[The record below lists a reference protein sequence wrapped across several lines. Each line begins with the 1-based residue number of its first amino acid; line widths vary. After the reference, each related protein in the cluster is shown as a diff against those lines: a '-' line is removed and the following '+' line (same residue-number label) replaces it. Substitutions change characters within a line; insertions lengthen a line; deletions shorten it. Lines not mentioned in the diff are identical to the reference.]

1 MSRNLNAEKLCT
13 LSRSLFDRGYSVGGA
28 GNVSVRTEGG
38 GFLVTPTGGS
48 LGRLSPADLAEIGPD
63 GGVLAG
69 PKPSKEF
76 AFHKA
81 LFDCRPDA
89 GAIVHLHSTWLTALS
104 CLENLPQDNALRPF
118 TPYYVMRVGYMPV
131 IPYYRP
137 GAPEIARDLE
147 AAAKAHPVNAFLL
160 ASHGVVVLGKDIE
173 DAVNNAEELEETA
186 RLHFILQGHQI
197 RYLSEDEISELT
209 PATRRREGR

>member
-1 MSRNLNAEKLCT
+1 MDRETKAEKLCS
-13 LSRSLFDRGYSVGGA
+13 LCRSLFDRGYSVGGA
-28 GNVSVRTEGG
+28 GNVSVRIESG

-48 LGRLSPADLAEIGPD
+48 LGRLEPSDLAEISVSGE
-63 GGVLAG
+63 VLAG

-76 AFHKA
+76 TFHKA
-81 LFDCRPDA
+81 LFDCRSDA
-89 GAIVHLHSTWLTALS
+89 GAIVHLHSTYLTALS
-104 CLENLPQDNALRPF
+104 CLEDLPQDNALRPF

-137 GAPEIARDLE
+137 GAAEIGRDL
-147 AAAKAHPVNAFLL
+147 AATAQVHKVNAFLL

-186 RLHFILQGHQI
+186 RLAFILRGEKI
-197 RYLSEDEISELT
+197 RYLSEREIAELR
-209 PATRRREGR
+209 P